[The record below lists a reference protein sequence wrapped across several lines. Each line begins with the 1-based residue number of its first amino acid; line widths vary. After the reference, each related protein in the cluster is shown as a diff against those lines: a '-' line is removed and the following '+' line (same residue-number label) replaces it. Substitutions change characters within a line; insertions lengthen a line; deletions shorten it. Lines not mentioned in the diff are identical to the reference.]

1 MKIVNASHEIM
12 PHPGINEGSILRRIE
27 RIGRVCYKSE
37 DKITDTSAETFVGN
51 IIKRNH
57 GAVVEHGSLLF
68 MMNWETNAEIQHHV
82 HYLESTFGVKNFL
95 RFTSDFATDRY
106 IVSGNVRAWR
116 EFIENCG
123 KYLPTI
129 PAYTYSVICD
139 YPKLFPEYAN
149 GVLESM
155 ANLFRGL
162 RPITVDELQTDV
174 EIQVHYD
181 ISILFTCDR
190 GVTHEI
196 VRHRPAS
203 YAQESTRYCNYTLG
217 KFGTEITVVKPSWCE
232 EDSEAYYEWQTS
244 CENAETRYFWMVNEL
259 GCTPQEARSVLPTS
273 TKAEIVMTA
282 PVGEWQ
288 HFFNLRTSSAAHPDI
303 RALAIPAQSDLK
315 KMDRIGKFF

>member
-1 MKIVNASHEIM
+1 MKIVNSSHEIM
-12 PHPGINEGSILRRIE
+12 PHPGIDEGRILQRIE
-27 RIGRVCYKSE
+27 RVGRVCYKSE

-57 GAVVEHGSLLF
+57 GAVLEHGSLIF
-68 MMNWETNAEIQHHV
+68 ITDAYTHMNIRCDAMR
-82 HYLESTFGVKNFL
+82 LENIFGIKSFL
-95 RFTSDFATDRY
+95 RFTTNEDNSRN

-116 EFIENCG
+116 EFISNCQ
-123 KYLPTI
+123 KFMPTI
-129 PAYTYSVICD
+129 PVYLYSMIYD
-139 YPKLFPEYAN
+139 YPRLFPEYAP
-149 GVLESM
+149 GILKET
-155 ANLFRGL
+155 ADIFCKL
-162 RPITVDELQTDV
+162 RPITVQELQTDV
-174 EIQVHYD
+174 EICVHCD

-232 EDSEAYYEWQTS
+232 EDSEEYYEWQAS

-282 PVGEWQ
+282 SVGEWQ

-303 RALAIPAQSDLK
+303 RAVAIPAQSDLK
-315 KMDRIGKFF
+315 KLEQIGKFF